1 MKKNIYIILCVL
13 VSYVSFA
20 QNASGDYDRT
30 IDSLKNALNSAT
42 DDTVKVN
49 LLLQLVES
57 ISDDDVWPKYNEQ
70 MLQISEKIVQSKNV
84 AIRRKGKKGL
94 ADAYNNI
101 GFMYNNQGDIPNA
114 LDFFGKS
121 LRMQEELGDKEGI
134 AELMSNIGVIYYF
147 QNELP
152 KALDYYLKSLKL
164 REALGDKNAIA
175 NSLNNIG
182 NLFYT
187 QNNMQRALYYSTRS
201 LKLQQEIGD
210 KEGMSYSLNN
220 LGGIYFSKGDIDK
233 ALDYYLQSKTTRE
246 EIGDQQGISA
256 SMHNIATVSLKRAS
270 ENDKQKNLALA
281 LAYTDSSLALAK
293 KLGFPASIRNAER
306 LLSKIDSAKGNY
318 AAAWEHYKQY
328 VFYKDSI
335 NNEANHQASIKSQLK
350 YVFEKKEAIIKEQ
363 QDKERAIGREKHRI
377 QQIIIWCV
385 VGGLILV
392 LVFSFFIFRSLM
404 QNRKANKIISS
415 QKKLVEDKN
424 HIIEEKQKEII
435 DSINYAK
442 RIQYSLLA
450 HGDFLTTYLS
460 PSGGGAGGGYFIYFN
475 PKDIVSG
482 DFYWATYVKASAANG
497 YRDLFYFA
505 VCDSTGH
512 GVPGAFMSLLNIG
525 YLSEAINEKGIE
537 KPNDIFNYV
546 RQRLIDNISKD
557 GQKDGF
563 DGILI
568 CMESERDTIKI
579 TYTSANNKPIL
590 ISKGQVQELLSDRM
604 PVGVGERKDDFNL
617 YTIDAKKGDMLYLYT
632 DGYADQFGG
641 EKGKKFKYKTL
652 NELLLVNHS
661 KALNEQQDILKN
673 TFETWRGN
681 LEQVD
686 DVCIIGIRI

>member
-1 MKKNIYIILCVL
+1 LTNYLGL
-13 VSYVSFA
+13 A
-20 QNASGDYDRT
+20 QN
-30 IDSLKNALNSAT
+30 IDSLKQALSIAN

-49 LLLQLVES
+49 ILLQLVEG
-57 ISDDDVWPKYNEQ
+57 ISDDDVWPQYNEQ
-70 MLQISEKIVQSKNV
+70 MLKISEKIVQSKNV

-114 LDFFGKS
+114 LDYFGKS

-187 QNNMQRALYYSTRS
+187 QKNMQRALYYSARS

-210 KEGMSYSLNN
+210 KEGMAYSLNN
-220 LGGIYFSKGDIDK
+220 LGGIYFNKGDIDK
-233 ALDYYLQSKTTRE
+233 ALDYYLQSKATRE

-256 SMHNIATVSLKRAS
+256 SMHNIATIYLKRAS
-270 ENDKQKNLALA
+270 GGDKQKNLALS

-293 KLGFPASIRNAER
+293 KLGFPANIRNAER
-306 LLSKIDSAKGNY
+306 LLSKIDSAKGNF
-318 AAAWEHYKQY
+318 ASAWEHYKQFI
-328 VFYKDSI
+328 FYKDSI

-350 YVFEKKEAIIKEQ
+350 YVFDKKEAIIKEQ
-363 QDKERAIGREKHRI
+363 QDKERAVGREKHRV

-385 VGGLILV
+385 AGGLVLV
-392 LVFSFFIFRSLM
+392 LVFSFFIFRSLV

-424 HIIEEKQKEII
+424 QIIEEKQKEII

-450 HGDFLTTYLS
+450 HEDFLKAHI
-460 PSGGGAGGGYFIYFN
+460 PNHFVYFN

-482 DFYWATYVKASAANG
+482 DFYWATKKDNK
-497 YRDLFYFA
+497 FYFA

-537 KPNDIFNYV
+537 KPNEIFNYV

-568 CMESERDTIKI
+568 CMESPSMEEKDGRLRI
-579 TYTSANNKPIL
+579 TYAAANNKPLL
-590 ISKGQVQELLSDRM
+590 INDGQVKELSSDRM
-604 PVGVGERKDDFNL
+604 PVGVGERKEEFNL
-617 YTIDAKKGDMLYLYT
+617 FTIDVQPGDMLYLYT

-652 NELLLVNHS
+652 NEL
-661 KALNEQQDILKN
+661 ILKHHTN
-673 TFETWRGN
+673 ELKEQHAILKSTFEAWRGN

-686 DVCIIGIRI
+686 DVCIVGIKL

>member
-1 MKKNIYIILCVL
+1 MTNYLGL
-13 VSYVSFA
+13 A
-20 QNASGDYDRT
+20 QN
-30 IDSLKNALNSAT
+30 IDSLKRALSIAT
-42 DDTVKVN
+42 DDAIKVN
-49 LLLQLVES
+49 ILLQLVEG
-57 ISDDDVWPKYNEQ
+57 ISDDDVWPQYNEQ
-70 MLQISEKIVQSKNV
+70 MLKISEKIVQSKNV

-114 LDFFGKS
+114 LDYFGKS

-187 QNNMQRALYYSTRS
+187 QKNMQRALYYSARS

-210 KEGMSYSLNN
+210 KEGMAYSLNN
-220 LGGIYFSKGDIDK
+220 LGGIYFNKGDIDK
-233 ALDYYLQSKTTRE
+233 ALDYYLQSKATRE

-256 SMHNIATVSLKRAS
+256 SMHNIATVYLKRAS
-270 ENDKQKNLALA
+270 GGDKQKNLALS

-293 KLGFPASIRNAER
+293 KLGFPANIRNAER
-306 LLSKIDSAKGNY
+306 LLSKIDSAKGNF
-318 AAAWEHYKQY
+318 ASAWEHYKQFI
-328 VFYKDSI
+328 FYKDSI

-350 YVFEKKEAIIKEQ
+350 YVFDKKEAIIKEQ
-363 QDKERAIGREKHRI
+363 QDKERAVGREKHRV

-385 VGGLILV
+385 AGGLVLV
-392 LVFSFFIFRSLM
+392 LVFSFFIFRSLV

-424 HIIEEKQKEII
+424 QIIEEKQKEII

-450 HGDFLTTYLS
+450 HEDFLKAHL
-460 PSGGGAGGGYFIYFN
+460 PNHFVYFN

-482 DFYWATYVKASAANG
+482 DFYWATKKDNK
-497 YRDLFYFA
+497 FYFA

-537 KPNDIFNYV
+537 KPNEIFNYV

-568 CMESERDTIKI
+568 CMESPSLEERDGRLRI
-579 TYTSANNKPIL
+579 TYAAANNKPLL
-590 ISKGQVQELLSDRM
+590 INDGQVKELSSDRM
-604 PVGVGERKDDFNL
+604 PVGVGERKEDFNL
-617 YTIDAKKGDMLYLYT
+617 FTIDVQQGDMLYLYT

-652 NELLLVNHS
+652 NEL
-661 KALNEQQDILKN
+661 ILKHHTN
-673 TFETWRGN
+673 ELKEQHAILKSTFEAWRGN

-686 DVCIIGIRI
+686 DVCIVGIKL

>member
-30 IDSLKNALNSAT
+30 IDSLKNALNSTT

-256 SMHNIATVSLKRAS
+256 SMHNIATVYLKRAS

-392 LVFSFFIFRSLM
+392 LVFSFFIFRSLT

-497 YRDLFYFA
+497 
-505 VCDSTGH
+505 
-512 GVPGAFMSLLNIG
+512 
-525 YLSEAINEKGIE
+525 
-537 KPNDIFNYV
+537 
-546 RQRLIDNISKD
+546 
-557 GQKDGF
+557 
-563 DGILI
+563 
-568 CMESERDTIKI
+568 
-579 TYTSANNKPIL
+579 
-590 ISKGQVQELLSDRM
+590 
-604 PVGVGERKDDFNL
+604 
-617 YTIDAKKGDMLYLYT
+617 
-632 DGYADQFGG
+632 
-641 EKGKKFKYKTL
+641 
-652 NELLLVNHS
+652 
-661 KALNEQQDILKN
+661 
-673 TFETWRGN
+673 
-681 LEQVD
+681 
-686 DVCIIGIRI
+686 

>member
-1 MKKNIYIILCVL
+1 MLSCS
-13 VSYVSFA
+13 SYA
-20 QNASGDYDRT
+20 QGNDNGYNRT
-30 IDSLKNALNSAT
+30 IDSLKKALNST
-42 DDTVKVN
+42 QDDTIKVN
-49 LLLQLVES
+49 ILMQLVEQ
-57 ISDDDVWPKYNEQ
+57 ISDDHVWPQYNEQ
-70 MLQISEKIVQSKNV
+70 MLKISEKIVQSKV
-84 AIRRKGKKGL
+84 VSIRRKGKKGM

-114 LDFFGKS
+114 LDYFGKS

-164 REALGDKNAIA
+164 RESLGDKNAIA

-187 QNNMQRALYYSTRS
+187 QNNMQRALYYTTRS
-201 LKLQQEIGD
+201 LALQQEIGD

-220 LGGIYFSKGDIDK
+220 LGGICFNKGDINK
-233 ALDYYLQSKTTRE
+233 ALDYYFQSKVVRE
-246 EIGDQQGISA
+246 EIGDQQGVSA
-256 SMHNIATVSLKRAS
+256 SMHNIATVYLKRAS
-270 ENDKQKNLALA
+270 LQDKQTYLKLA
-281 LAYTDSSLALAK
+281 LAYTDSSLSMAK
-293 KLGFPASIRNAER
+293 KLGFPANIRNAER
-306 LLSKIDSAKGNY
+306 LLSKIDSMKGDFSS
-318 AAAWEHYKQY
+318 AWEHYKQY

-335 NNEANHQASIKSQLK
+335 NNEANHQASIRSQLK
-350 YVFEKKEAIIKEQ
+350 YVFDKKEAIIKEQ
-363 QDKERAIGREKHRI
+363 QDKERAIGREKDRV
-377 QQIIIWCV
+377 QRIIIWSV

-392 LVFSFFIFRSLM
+392 TIFSFFIFRSLI
-404 QNRKANKIISS
+404 QNRRANKIISS
-415 QKKLVEDKN
+415 QKKIVEDKN
-424 HIIEEKQKEII
+424 LIIEEKQKEII

-450 HGDFLTTYLS
+450 HHDFLNTYI
-460 PSGGGAGGGYFIYFN
+460 PNHFIYFN

-482 DFYWATYVKASAANG
+482 DFYWATKK
-497 YRDLFYFA
+497 DTKFYFA

-537 KPNDIFNYV
+537 KPNEVFNYV
-546 RQRLIDNISKD
+546 RQRLIDNVSKD

-568 CMESERDTIKI
+568 CMESSLREEDRRMKI
-579 TYTSANNKPIL
+579 TYAAANNKPFL
-590 ISKGQVQELLSDRM
+590 ISNGNIVELTSDRM
-604 PVGVGERKDDFNL
+604 PVGMGERKEDFNL
-617 YTIDAKKGDMLYLYT
+617 YTIETEQGDMLYLYT

-652 NELLLVNHS
+652 NELIFTIHS
-661 KALNEQQDILKN
+661 KPLIEQQELLKN
-673 TFETWRGN
+673 TFENWRGD

-686 DVCIIGIRI
+686 DVCVVGIKL

>member
-1 MKKNIYIILCVL
+1 MYLLASNFT
-13 VSYVSFA
+13 FA
-20 QNASGDYDRT
+20 QNTNSEYNRI
-30 IDSLKNALNSAT
+30 IDSLKQALNKT
-42 DDTVKVN
+42 EDDTIKVN
-49 LLLQLVES
+49 ILLKLVEA
-57 ISDDDVWPKYNEQ
+57 ISDDHIWPQYNDQ
-70 MLQISEKIVQSKNV
+70 MLKISEKIVQNKNV
-84 AIRRKGKKGL
+84 AIRRKGKKGM

-114 LDFFGKS
+114 LDYFGKS

-134 AELMSNIGVIYYF
+134 AELLSNIGVIYYF

-164 REALGDKNAIA
+164 REALGDKNDIA

-187 QNNMQRALYYSTRS
+187 QNNMPRALYYSTRS

-210 KEGMSYSLNN
+210 EEGMSYSLNN
-220 LGGIYFSKGDIDK
+220 LGGIYFSKGDLNK
-233 ALDYYLQSKTTRE
+233 ALDYYCQSKNMRHKN
-246 EIGDQQGISA
+246 GDQQGVSA
-256 SMHNIATVSLKRAS
+256 SMHNIATVYLKWGS
-270 ENDKQKNLALA
+270 QGNNKQLAIA
-281 LAYTDSSLALAK
+281 RAYTDSSLALAK
-293 KLGFPASIRNAER
+293 KLGFPANIRNAER
-306 LLSKIDSAKGNY
+306 LLSKIDSAKGNF
-318 AAAWEHYKQY
+318 AAAWEHYKQF

-335 NNEANHQASIKSQLK
+335 NNEANHQASIRSQLK
-350 YVFEKKEAIIKEQ
+350 YVFDKKEAIIKEQ
-363 QDKERAIGREKHRI
+363 QDKERAIGREKDRV
-377 QQIIIWCV
+377 QRIIIWSV
-385 VGGLILV
+385 IGGLILV
-392 LVFSFFIFRSLM
+392 TLFSFFIFRSLL

-424 HIIEEKQKEII
+424 QIIEEKQKEII

-450 HGDFLTTYLS
+450 HQDFLNS
-460 PSGGGAGGGYFIYFN
+460 HIPNHFIYFN

-482 DFYWATYVKASAANG
+482 DFYWATKKDNK
-497 YRDLFYFA
+497 FYFA

-525 YLSEAINEKGIE
+525 YLSEAINEKEILQ
-537 KPNDIFNYV
+537 PNEIFNYA

-568 CMESERDTIKI
+568 CMDLLTKQI
-579 TYTSANNKPIL
+579 TYSAANNKPIL
-590 ISKGQVQELLSDRM
+590 ISNNVIQELPTDRM
-604 PVGVGERKDDFNL
+604 PVGVGERKEAFNL
-617 YTIDAKKGDMLYLYT
+617 YTIDAKTGDTLYLYT

-641 EKGKKFKYKTL
+641 TKGKKFKYKTL
-652 NELLLVNHS
+652 NELILTNYP
-661 KALNEQQDILKN
+661 KTLNEQQTILKS

-686 DVCIIGIRI
+686 DVCVVGIKL

>member
-1 MKKNIYIILCVL
+1 MTNYLGL
-13 VSYVSFA
+13 A
-20 QNASGDYDRT
+20 QN
-30 IDSLKNALNSAT
+30 IDSLKQALSIAT
-42 DDTVKVN
+42 DDTIKVN
-49 LLLQLVES
+49 ILLQLVEG
-57 ISDDDVWPKYNEQ
+57 ISDDDVWPQYNDQ
-70 MLQISEKIVQSKNV
+70 MLKISEKIVQSKNV

-114 LDFFGKS
+114 LDYFGKS

-187 QNNMQRALYYSTRS
+187 QKNMQRALYYSTRS
-201 LKLQQEIGD
+201 LKLQQEIDD
-210 KEGMSYSLNN
+210 KEGMAYSLNN
-220 LGGIYFSKGDIDK
+220 LGGIYFNKGDIDK
-233 ALDYYLQSKTTRE
+233 ALDYYLQSKATRE

-256 SMHNIATVSLKRAS
+256 SMHNIATVYLKRAS
-270 ENDKQKNLALA
+270 GGDKQKNLALS

-293 KLGFPASIRNAER
+293 KLGFPANIRNAER
-306 LLSKIDSAKGNY
+306 LLSKIDSAKGNF
-318 AAAWEHYKQY
+318 ASAWEHYKQFI
-328 VFYKDSI
+328 FYKDSI

-350 YVFEKKEAIIKEQ
+350 YVFDKKEAIIKEQ
-363 QDKERAIGREKHRI
+363 QDKERAVGREKHRV

-385 VGGLILV
+385 AGGLLLV
-392 LVFSFFIFRSLM
+392 LVFSFFIFRSLV

-424 HIIEEKQKEII
+424 QIIEEKQKEII

-450 HGDFLTTYLS
+450 HEDFLKAHI
-460 PSGGGAGGGYFIYFN
+460 PNHIVYFN

-482 DFYWATYVKASAANG
+482 DFYWATKKDNK
-497 YRDLFYFA
+497 FYFA

-537 KPNDIFNYV
+537 KPNEIFNYV

-568 CMESERDTIKI
+568 CMESPSQEERDGRVRI
-579 TYTSANNKPIL
+579 TYAAANNKPLL
-590 ISKGQVQELLSDRM
+590 INDGQVKELSSDRM

-617 YTIDAKKGDMLYLYT
+617 FTIDAQPGDMLYLYT

-652 NELLLVNHS
+652 NEL
-661 KALNEQQDILKN
+661 ILKHHTN
-673 TFETWRGN
+673 ELKEQHAILKYTFEAWRGN

-686 DVCIIGIRI
+686 DVCVVGIKL